1 MSIFIFSTLVVSIVF
16 FIILGSWYS
25 IQGPF
30 LLHVVMLIST
40 AVAIFSLAVVM
51 IILPLLTSKKSR
63 INKQLNHE
71 STWGQELSS
80 TLSSPAAMLDGYVVK
95 FINTPFLQI
104 LGMSEMAN
112 QIIEMPFTNLIHP
125 ADHRNFAIL
134 NSEATTGKTKNEPT
148 KIRLICAD
156 GTILPSN
163 ASLSVMRENSHSN
176 LMLFQFTPISNINPT
191 ILNEDSQFNYH
202 LIVDRLEDV
211 VFQLNAEGKVIY
223 LNPAWEKLLEYKI
236 DDSVNKSFLDFFHPE
251 DKPVIEARLE
261 SLTLGKRLN
270 CEIEARILSFHG
282 YPNWVV
288 LRAKTTSSSP
298 GERTSVI
305 GTLTDIQSNKEA
317 EASILSSRRASNS
330 LLSHIPALIYRGRN
344 DRFWTFEYVSDGS
357 IDLTG
362 YNPQDLISNQN
373 LNFNQIIHPDDR
385 AFVWE
390 SVNQQIMIN
399 ERFKLIYRIVTRT
412 GELKFVQ
419 EHGRGIFSST
429 GELLALEG
437 IITEIPDQKYSVSH
451 YLNHHSSTPS

>member
-1 MSIFIFSTLVVSIVF
+1 MSIFIFSTLIISIIF

-40 AVAIFSLAVVM
+40 AVAIFSLAVVI
-51 IILPLLTSKKSR
+51 IILPLLSSKKSR
-63 INKQLNHE
+63 INKHLNYE
-71 STWGQELSS
+71 TAWGREVSS

-104 LGMSEMAN
+104 LGMTDMAN
-112 QIIEMPFTNLIHP
+112 QIIDMPFTNLIHP

-134 NSEATTGKTKNEPT
+134 NSEATTGKTKTEPT

-163 ASLSVMRENSHSN
+163 ASLSLMRENAQSN
-176 LMLFQFTPISNINPT
+176 LMLFQFTPISDVNQSLLNI
-191 ILNEDSQFNYH
+191 ESQFNYH

-211 VFQLNAEGKVIY
+211 VFQLSAEGKIIY
-223 LNPAWEKLLEYKI
+223 LNPAWERLLEYKT
-236 DDSVNKSFLDFFHPE
+236 DDCINKFFLDFFHPE
-251 DKPVIEARLE
+251 DKPIIEARLD
-261 SLTLGKRLN
+261 SLTLGKRSS
-270 CEIEARILSFHG
+270 CKIDARILSIHG

-288 LRAKTTSSSP
+288 LRAKTTSTSP

-317 EASILSSRRASNS
+317 EASMLSSRRASNS
-330 LLSHIPALIYRGRN
+330 LLSHIPAMIYRGRN
-344 DRFWTFEYVSDGS
+344 DRFWTFEFVSDGS

-362 YNPQDLISNQN
+362 YNPQDLINNPN

-385 AFVWE
+385 SSVWE
-390 SVNQQIMIN
+390 SVNQQIMVS
-399 ERFKLIYRIVTRT
+399 EKFKLIYRIITRN
-412 GELKFVQ
+412 GELKVVQ

-437 IITEIPDQKYSVSH
+437 IITEIPSQKYSVSH
-451 YLNHHSSTPS
+451 